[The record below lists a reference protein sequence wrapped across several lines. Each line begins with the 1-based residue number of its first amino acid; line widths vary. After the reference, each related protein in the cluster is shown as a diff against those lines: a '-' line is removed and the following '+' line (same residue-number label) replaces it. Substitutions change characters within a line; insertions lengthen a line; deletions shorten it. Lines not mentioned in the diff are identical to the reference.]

1 MRLNNYLNEDRS
13 KSLTMTQALDF
24 LNEKCSTALRESDKN
39 NCIYRG
45 VNSNYDAIV
54 IDPKNVKKKRISANT
69 TNYYTLLMDN
79 SSSWKQYP
87 KRSESIICSTDIC
100 NADSYGILYE
110 IFPLD
115 GAKIGV
121 CSDEDV
127 WDSFKNLSL
136 SMDFFN
142 TYLTSILNIK
152 NVHGRLEYP
161 KGNMN
166 NFDSSFSVLKSACK
180 EFDTNVGVVSD
191 WREQIK
197 YMVDSYTSKNIMK
210 ILKSYKGNLLNTLNT
225 KLSPAKNGFKLAKI
239 GDTLPKNREAWTDSV
254 SIGIKQ

>member
-45 VNSNYDAIV
+45 VNSSYDAIV
-54 IDPKNVKKKRISANT
+54 IDPKNVKNPRISANT

-121 CSDEDV
+121 SSDVDL
-127 WDSFKNLSL
+127 WDSFKNLNIE
-136 SMDFFN
+136 MDTFN
-142 TYLTSILNIK
+142 TILTYMLNIINK
-152 NVHGRLEYP
+152 NGTLAFP
-161 KGNMN
+161 KGHMK
-166 NFDSSFSVLKSACK
+166 NFDTSFSQLKSACK
-180 EFDTNVGVVSD
+180 EFDSIFGLVPD
-191 WREQIK
+191 WKEQTQGLYVHITK
-197 YMVDSYTSKNIMK
+197 YMTK
-210 ILKSYKGNLLNTLNT
+210 ILKGYKGNLLNTLNT

-239 GDTLPKNREAWTDSV
+239 GDTLPKNREVWTDSI